1 MKTKLTYAVM
11 VTVLFLVG
19 SVTAWSQAT
28 AARVKGT
35 ITAAG
40 KPLPDVQVVL
50 TSKDNGRAFKM
61 KADKNGQI
69 TGVAIPFGQYDMEVF
84 NTSGEGIYKKVVAL
98 VSENGTTMNDISVDV
113 SSGTAGQ
120 PKISNEEMEK
130 LKAEREKGLSINAL
144 INQYN
149 AAQTAKDWAQ
159 AADILKKM
167 IAAEPNRWEYQQAL
181 GNMQF
186 NMGNYQEAVDTFEK
200 VIPMAQNATKTDP
213 KADPAKAKAA
223 AAQMLTSQGNAYI
236 KLKKNPEAVA
246 AFTKAAEMD
255 PNPATAYWNLCAT
268 QYNAGDM
275 KGASVACDKAIAA
288 DPNKADAYFIKGSV
302 LVGMSEGKLDANGH
316 YIALPGTK
324 EAFNKYLE
332 LAPDGP
338 HAGEVKQMMEMLGAK
353 IETTYKDKKK
363 K

>member
-1 MKTKLTYAVM
+1 MKTKLTYTAM
-11 VTVLFLVG
+11 VTVLFLLG
-19 SVTAWSQAT
+19 AATAWSQAT

-35 ITAAG
+35 ISAAG

-50 TSKDNGRAFKM
+50 TSKDNGRTFKM
-61 KADKNGQI
+61 KADKYGQI
-69 TGVAIPFGQYDMEVF
+69 TGVAIPFGEYDMEVF
-84 NTSGEGIYKKVVAL
+84 STTGESLHKKPIRL
-98 VSENGTTMNDISVDV
+98 VSENGTTVNDISLDV
-113 SSGTAGQ
+113 SGGGG

-130 LKAEREKGLSINAL
+130 LKAEREKGLSMNAL
-144 INQYN
+144 ISQYN
-149 AAQTAKDWAQ
+149 TAQAAKDWQ
-159 AADILKKM
+159 TAADTLKKM
-167 IAAEPNRWEYQQAL
+167 IAGEPNRWEYQHAL

-186 NMGNYQEAVDTFEK
+186 NLGQYQEAIDTYEK

-223 AAQMLTSQGNAYI
+223 VAQMLSSEGNAYI

-255 PNPATAYWNLCAT
+255 PNPGAAYWNLCAT
-268 QYNAGDM
+268 EYNSGDM
-275 KGASVACDKAIAA
+275 KGASIACDKAIAA

>member
-1 MKTKLTYAVM
+1 
-11 VTVLFLVG
+11 
-19 SVTAWSQAT
+19 
-28 AARVKGT
+28 
-35 ITAAG
+35 
-40 KPLPDVQVVL
+40 
-50 TSKDNGRAFKM
+50 
-61 KADKNGQI
+61 
-69 TGVAIPFGQYDMEVF
+69 
-84 NTSGEGIYKKVVAL
+84 
-98 VSENGTTMNDISVDV
+98 
-113 SSGTAGQ
+113 
-120 PKISNEEMEK
+120 
-130 LKAEREKGLSINAL
+130 
-144 INQYN
+144 
-149 AAQTAKDWAQ
+149 
-159 AADILKKM
+159 
-167 IAAEPNRWEYQQAL
+167 
-181 GNMQF
+181 
-186 NMGNYQEAVDTFEK
+186 
-200 VIPMAQNATKTDP
+200 MAQNATKTDP

-223 AAQMLTSQGNAYI
+223 VAQMLSSEGNAYI

-255 PNPATAYWNLCAT
+255 PNPGAAYWNLCAT
-268 QYNAGDM
+268 EYNSGDM
-275 KGASVACDKAIAA
+275 KGASIACDKAIAA